1 MASEAQADIDRGGV
15 PVTLRF
21 EDGVEKRIVVAP
33 GEFVLDAAIAQGI
46 PLVYQCRSGIC
57 STCVATLV
65 DGDVEP
71 TPGRAIALLTSEIAE
86 GRRLLCVSH
95 AHAAS
100 LIREHYPS
108 TLIYQHDS
116 AQGEFAQGK
125 SAQGEPATFH
135 ARAAAV
141 EWPAATVG
149 KLSIELK
156 DGADFDFQS
165 GQYVRIRVPGTEQW
179 RSYSMVSTRREL
191 PRLEFLVR
199 IIAGGAMS
207 EYIRTRARMGDA
219 LEIEGPRGAFVLRP
233 QRGSH
238 IFVAGGTGLAPIL
251 SIIDALRRRSGPRP
265 PMLLSFG
272 CSSEEDFFYRDE
284 IELRQ
289 WWMPEL
295 RVRLSGG
302 RNASAASGLLRGNPV
317 EAIAADDIGDAATVA
332 YLCGPPAMIAAA
344 HHRLVELGVNP
355 ERIYAERFV
364 AS

>member
-1 MASEAQADIDRGGV
+1 MASEAQTEIDRGGV
-15 PVTLRF
+15 PITLRF

-33 GEFVLDAAIAQGI
+33 GEFVLDAAIKQGI

-65 DGDVEP
+65 EGDVEP
-71 TPGRAIALLTSEIAE
+71 ASGRAVALLTSEIAE

-108 TLIYQHDS
+108 TLIYQ
-116 AQGEFAQGK
+116 GEMARGE
-125 SAQGEPATFH
+125 SLHGEPAPV
-135 ARAAAV
+135 RACVAAV
-141 EWPAATVG
+141 EWPTATVG
-149 KLSIELK
+149 KLSIELA
-156 DGADFDFQS
+156 DGADIDFQS

-179 RSYSMVSTRREL
+179 RSYSMVSTPRKL

-199 IIAGGAMS
+199 IIPGGAMS
-207 EYIRTRARMGDA
+207 EYLRMRARVGDV

-233 QRGSH
+233 HRGPH

-251 SIIDALRRRSGPRP
+251 SIIDALRRRPGRRP
-265 PMLLSFG
+265 PSLLSFG

-295 RVRLSGG
+295 RARLSGG
-302 RNASAASGLLRGNPV
+302 RDATAASGLLRGNPV
-317 EAIAADDIGDAATVA
+317 EAISVDDIGDANPVA
-332 YLCGPPAMIAAA
+332 YLCGPPAMIEAAR
-344 HHRLVELGVNP
+344 HRLIEFGVNP